1 MLLLLLIG
9 ASLSEPHT
17 YRTAAKNL
25 RHIYIYILY
34 MFFIYI
40 YIHVYIYIYTSVRP
54 ATRKRTTGT
63 TGNVQPAGRE
73 YNLRCNH
80 NIFCAVHTA
89 L

>member
-1 MLLLLLIG
+1 MQWGVQVNIKLMARCCNMFIG
-9 ASLSEPHT
+9 ASLREPHT

-25 RHIYIYILY
+25 RH
-34 MFFIYI
+34 
-40 YIHVYIYIYTSVRP
+40 IYIYTSVRP

-80 NIFCAVHTA
+80 NIFCAVRTA